1 MQDIKK
7 TSSVMTDM
15 SKPHRRSRG
24 PNLGD
29 PIFKSA
35 TFLFAMLVLTI
46 LSGIVIV
53 LFIDAWPAL
62 KQFGPA
68 FIWTSSWN
76 PVKDSYGAFVPL
88 VGTIETALIAMLI
101 GVPFSFGVAIFLTEL
116 CPHRLRQPL
125 SIAIELLAAVPS
137 IIYGIWGLFVVV
149 PIFQHDVE
157 PALKATFGN
166 IPFLG
171 ELFSGPPIGIGVLL
185 AGLILGL
192 MVLPFITSVMREV
205 FVSVPPVLRESA
217 YGLGATRWEVI
228 WRVVLPYCRNG
239 VAGAVMLGLGRALGE
254 TMAVTFVIGNAHH
267 LRLSLLAPGT
277 TISATLANEFTE
289 AIGDIY
295 TSALIALGLVLF
307 VLTFFVLGIG
317 KKLLLGARTPGAEGE
332 VLG

>member
-1 MQDIKK
+1 MVD
-7 TSSVMTDM
+7 SVAPALQSTG
-15 SKPHRRSRG
+15 SRRLSFSMRW
-24 PNLGD
+24 GD
-29 PIFKSA
+29 PLFWLA
-35 TFLFAMLVLTI
+35 TFFFTLVLFALLC
-46 LSGIVIV
+46 GVIAV
-53 LFIDAWPAL
+53 LFVGGWPAL
-62 KQFGPA
+62 AHSGIA
-68 FIWTSSWN
+68 FLWTAHWN
-76 PVKDSYGAFVPL
+76 PVTDTYGALVPL
-88 VGTIETALIAMLI
+88 VGTLETSAIAMLI
-101 GVPFSFGVAIFLTEL
+101 GVPFSFGMAIFLTEL
-116 CPHRLRQPL
+116 CPHRLRQPIA
-125 SIAIELLAAVPS
+125 IAIELLAAIPS
-137 IIYGIWGLFVVV
+137 IIYGIWGLFIVV

-157 PALKATFGN
+157 PALKSTFGN
-166 IPFLG
+166 LPFVG
-171 ELFSGPPIGIGVLL
+171 ELFAGPPIGIGVLL

-217 YGLGATRWEVI
+217 YGLGATRWEVV

-307 VLTFFVLGIG
+307 LLTFFVLGVG
-317 KKLLLGARTPGAEGE
+317 KKLLLGARGPGAEGE
-332 VLG
+332 VLA